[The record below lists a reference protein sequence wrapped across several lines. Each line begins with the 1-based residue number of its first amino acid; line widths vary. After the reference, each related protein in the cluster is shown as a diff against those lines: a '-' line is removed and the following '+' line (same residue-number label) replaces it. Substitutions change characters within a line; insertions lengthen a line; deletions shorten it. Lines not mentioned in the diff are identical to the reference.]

1 MSEGRVT
8 LELDKYECG
17 VIFHSLK
24 DKRNQML
31 KEELKEERP
40 TDAVDDV
47 LLKVIE
53 KMEVPPEKPRR
64 GHRHHEE
71 R

>member
-1 MSEGRVT
+1 MSDDKKI

-24 DKRNQML
+24 DKRNQL
-31 KEELKEERP
+31 IGEDQP
-40 TDAVDDV
+40 TDSVDDV
-47 LLKVIE
+47 LLKVIALIE
-53 KMEVPPEKPRR
+53 EPDRTQKGRKGR
-64 GHRHHEE
+64 RHHEE

>member
-1 MSEGRVT
+1 MSEDRVT
-8 LELDKYECG
+8 LELDKYECC

-24 DKRNQML
+24 DKRNQM
-31 KEELKEERP
+31 LKEERP

-47 LLKVIE
+47 LLKVIA
-53 KMEVPPEKPRR
+53 KLEVPPEKTRR

>member
-1 MSEGRVT
+1 MSEDKIT
-8 LELDKYECG
+8 LELDKYESG
-17 VIFHSLK
+17 VVFHSLK

-31 KEELKEERP
+31 KEGRP

-47 LLKVIE
+47 LLKVIDR
-53 KMEVPPEKPRR
+53 METAPEKEKRGRR
-64 GHRHHEE
+64 WHEE

>member
-24 DKRNQML
+24 V
-31 KEELKEERP
+31 KEERP

-64 GHRHHEE
+64 GHRRHEE

>member
-1 MSEGRVT
+1 MCRERIT

-24 DKRNQML
+24 DKRNQMIQED
-31 KEELKEERP
+31 KP

-47 LLKVIE
+47 LLKVIKLIE
-53 KMEVPPEKPRR
+53 KPPEKGKKGRKR
-64 GHRHHEE
+64 HEE